1 MAVMSA
7 AEEQHS
13 DPYLWLEEVTGDD
26 ALAWA
31 RARNEVVI
39 ERFATSDRF
48 TELEH
53 RLLDMLDTDTRIP
66 YPTRR
71 GRWLYN
77 FWRDGEHPKGL
88 WRRTTFEQYRTDDP
102 DWEILIDLDALAA
115 AEGENW
121 VWGGA
126 AVLRPDQSRALI
138 SLSRGGADAK
148 VVREFDMA
156 TREFRESADG
166 GFYLPEAKS
175 QARWIDADTLYV
187 GTDFGP
193 GSLTDSGY
201 ARIAKRW
208 RRGTPLADA
217 ETVFEGEAGD
227 VMVSAGY
234 DRTPGYERH
243 YVARATD
250 FFNESVYLLEDD
262 GTLRFIDV
270 PSDAS
275 ESWYKDWMLVR
286 LKSPWEVG
294 GHSYPA
300 GALLAAD
307 LNEFLDGA
315 RDFEVLFTPDA
326 HTSLHGYGWSENHL
340 LLITLEDVQTKL
352 YVLTAPGPGQKHA
365 GNNEGKHAGNSAG
378 RGWTREPLAD
388 TPPMATTNVMNLD
401 PLEGGD
407 EFMLTTSGFTSPA
420 TLLAG
425 SVGGQAVPLKREP
438 GFFDADGLVT
448 EQFFARSDDGTMV
461 PYFVIRHRDRI
472 GAPGPTVMSGYGGF
486 EVSRTPAYSGASG
499 MGWLERGGTWVMTNI
514 RGGGEYGP
522 EWHTSAQKAN
532 RHRVYEDFSSIA
544 KDLVARGIT
553 TANQLGAVG
562 GSNGGLLMGVMLTR
576 YPELFGAIVCQV
588 PLLDMKR
595 YHLLLAG
602 ASWIAEYGD
611 PDKPE
616 EWAYLSEYS
625 PYQHVAPAAARGYPP
640 ILLTTSTRDDRVHP
654 GHARKMT
661 ARLEENGHTVWYHEN
676 IEGGHGGA
684 ADNKQL
690 AFQATLIYEFFTQM
704 LM

>member
-1 MAVMSA
+1 MSG
-7 AEEQHS
+7 AEQQT
-13 DPYLWLEEVTGDD
+13 DPYLWLEDVTGDQ
-26 ALAWA
+26 ALSWA
-31 RARNEVVI
+31 RAHNEVVI
-39 ERFATSDRF
+39 ERFATTERF
-48 TELEH
+48 DDLDH
-53 RLLDMLDTDTRIP
+53 RILDMLDTDTRIP

-77 FWRDGEHPKGL
+77 FWRDAEHPRGL
-88 WRRTTFEQYRTDDP
+88 WRRTTFDDYRTDEPAWDV
-102 DWEILIDLDALAA
+102 LIDLDALAA
-115 AEGENW
+115 AEDENW

-126 AVLRPDQSRALI
+126 AVLRPAQNLALI

-148 VVREFDMA
+148 VVREFDMG
-156 TREFRESADG
+156 TRQFRDPAAG

-175 QARWIDADTLYV
+175 QIRWIDADTVYV

-193 GSLTDSGY
+193 GTLTDSGY
-201 ARIAKRW
+201 PRVAKRW
-208 RRGTPLADA
+208 RRGTPLTEA
-217 ETVFEGEAGD
+217 ETVFEGEPGD

-250 FFNESVYLLEDD
+250 FFNESVYLVNPD
-262 GTLRFIDV
+262 GSLRHIDV

-275 ESWYKDWMLVR
+275 ESWYKDWLLVQ
-286 LKSPWEVG
+286 LKSPWSVAG
-294 GHSYPA
+294 RDYPA
-300 GALLAAD
+300 GALLAIDIEA
-307 LNEFLDGA
+307 FFAGA
-315 RDFEVLFTPDA
+315 RDFEVVFEPDA
-326 HTSLHGYGWSENHL
+326 HTSLHGYGWTENHL

-352 YVLTAPGPGQKHA
+352 YVITPGV
-365 GNNEGKHAGNSAG
+365 S
-378 RGWTREPLAD
+378 GWTRQALAD

-401 PLEGGD
+401 PLESGD
-407 EFMLTTSGFTSPA
+407 EFMLTTSGFTTPA

-425 SVGGQAVPLKREP
+425 AVGAPAVVLKREP
-438 GFFDADGLVT
+438 GFFDSAGLET

-461 PYFVIRHRDRI
+461 PYFVIRHRDHR
-472 GAPGPTVMSGYGGF
+472 GTPGPTVVSGYGGF
-486 EVSRTPAYSGASG
+486 EVSRTPGYSGAVG
-499 MGWLERGGTWVMTNI
+499 MGWLERGGTWVMANI

-522 EWHTSAQKAN
+522 RWHTQVQKAN
-532 RHRVYEDFSSIA
+532 RYKVYEDFSSVA
-544 KDLVARGIT
+544 KDLVARDIT
-553 TANQLGAVG
+553 TPEQLGAVG

-616 EWAYLSEYS
+616 EWDYISRYS
-625 PYQHVAPAAARGYPP
+625 PYQVAMTADPARTYPP

-654 GHARKMT
+654 GHARKM
-661 ARLEENGHTVWYHEN
+661 AALLEAQGRTVWYHEN

-684 ADNKQL
+684 ADNKQM
-690 AFQATLIYEFFTQM
+690 AFQSALIYEFFTQM
-704 LM
+704 LIERRTTA